1 MNRAERTG
9 DDIEALRTFI
19 DGRQSGMWTALPGV
33 VVSVNFVKQTVS
45 IQPSL
50 LIGVLDPA
58 TGVSSNVTMPLLVDV
73 PICWPRGGGYALTF
87 PIAVGDEVLVVFAS
101 RCIDSWWQAGGTAN
115 PPAENRMHDLSDG
128 FAIFSPT
135 SQPKKLVAVSSTSV
149 QLRNQFNSSY
159 VEIAPGDVINITAY
173 GGTVNV
179 TTDTANVS
187 AASVVVNSDTS
198 SVTAATSATIT
209 APTITLA
216 SSDVKIGTNTF
227 ISHTHSSGGAG
238 PPVPGT

>member
-1 MNRAERTG
+1 
-9 DDIEALRTFI
+9 
-19 DGRQSGMWTALPGV
+19 
-33 VVSVNFVKQTVS
+33 
-45 IQPSL
+45 
-50 LIGVLDPA
+50 
-58 TGVSSNVTMPLLVDV
+58 
-73 PICWPRGGGYALTF
+73 
-87 PIAVGDEVLVVFAS
+87 
-101 RCIDSWWQAGGTAN
+101 
-115 PPAENRMHDLSDG
+115 MHDLSDG